1 MADRQGVPT
10 HDPLA
15 DLLNRITALEQRIDA
30 TTAALEL
37 LNVAPLRLVV
47 TRIAAGPPP
56 RFRVELVNP
65 ATGGTVT
72 LAADL

>member
-10 HDPLA
+10 HDPLG
-15 DLLNRITALEQRIDA
+15 DLLGRITAIQQRVDALE
-30 TTAALEL
+30 AALEL
-37 LNVAPLRLVV
+37 MNVAPLRLVV

-56 RFRVELVNP
+56 RYRVDLVNP